1 MVHDPTTVQDR
12 TTWLIVLTG
21 TFILTLSLADLAATK
36 FIILGGVVAPGGVF
50 LFSIIFVVRDML
62 HKVAGQSYVRRTIL
76 VAAVLNLFVA
86 AYFYFIA
93 QMPAPEFFELAEPWD
108 AIFALAPAI
117 VLASIAAAVISQLL
131 NTYVYQRLWDAGRPQ
146 WARVVGSNLVSLPVD
161 SVLFT
166 ALAFVILPPAF
177 GADTLALS
185 DAVLRI
191 ASGQTLFKLAIVLAM
206 TPMVYLVP
214 TRPDLEPT
222 AVR

>member
-1 MVHDPTTVQDR
+1 MQDR
-12 TTWLIVLTG
+12 TTWLIALTG

-36 FIILGGVVAPGGVF
+36 FILIGGVVAPGGVF

-62 HKVAGQSYVRRTIL
+62 HKVAGQDYVRRTIL

-93 QMPAPEFFELAEPWD
+93 QLPAPEFFQLAEPWD

-117 VLASIAAAVISQLL
+117 VLASITAAVLSQLL

-146 WARVVGSNLVSLPVD
+146 WARVVGSNLASLPVD

-166 ALAFVILPPAF
+166 GLAFVVLPPAF
-177 GADTLALS
+177 GADPIAFS
-185 DAVLRI
+185 DAVVRV
-191 ASGQTLFKLAIVLAM
+191 ASGQTLIKLAIVLAM

-214 TRPDLEPT
+214 DRQELEPT
-222 AVR
+222 LLR

>member
-1 MVHDPTTVQDR
+1 VQDR
-12 TTWLIVLTG
+12 TTWLIALSG

-36 FIILGGVVAPGGVF
+36 FILIGGVVAPGGVF

-62 HKVAGQSYVRRTIL
+62 HKIAGQDYVRRTIL

-86 AYFYFIA
+86 AYFYMIA
-93 QMPAPEFFELAEPWD
+93 QLPAPEFFALAEPWD

-117 VLASIAAAVISQLL
+117 VLASITAAVLSQLL

-146 WARVVGSNLVSLPVD
+146 WARVVGSNLASLPVD

-177 GADTLALS
+177 GADPIAFS
-185 DAVLRI
+185 DAVVRV
-191 ASGQTLFKLAIVLAM
+191 ASGQTLIKLIIVLAM

-214 TRPDLEPT
+214 DQPELEPT
-222 AVR
+222 LLR

>member
-1 MVHDPTTVQDR
+1 VQDR
-12 TTWLIVLTG
+12 TTWLIALTG

-36 FIILGGVVAPGGVF
+36 FILIGGVIAPGGVF

-62 HKVAGQSYVRRTIL
+62 HKVAGQDYVRRTIL
-76 VAAVLNLFVA
+76 IAAVLNLFVA

-93 QMPAPEFFELAEPWD
+93 QLPAPEFFQLAEPWD

-117 VLASIAAAVISQLL
+117 VLASITAAVISQLL

-166 ALAFVILPPAF
+166 GLAFVVLPPAF
-177 GADTLALS
+177 DADPIALG
-185 DAVLRI
+185 DAVVRV
-191 ASGQTLFKLAIVLAM
+191 ASGQTLIKLIIVLAM

-214 TRPDLEPT
+214 ERQELEPT
-222 AVR
+222 LLR

>member
-1 MVHDPTTVQDR
+1 MQDR
-12 TTWLIVLTG
+12 TTWLIALSGAFV
-21 TFILTLSLADLAATK
+21 LTLSLADLAATK
-36 FIILGGVVAPGGVF
+36 FVLLGGVVAPGGVF

-62 HKVAGQSYVRRTIL
+62 HKVAGQAYVRRVIV

-93 QMPAPEFFELAEPWD
+93 QLPAPDFFELAEPWD

-117 VLASIAAAVISQLL
+117 VLASITAAVISQFL

-161 SVLFT
+161 SILFS
-166 ALAFVILPPAF
+166 ALAFVILPPVFA
-177 GADTLALS
+177 ADPIGLS
-185 DAVLRI
+185 EAIVSV
-191 ASGQTLFKLAIVLAM
+191 ASGQTLIKLVIVLAM

-214 TRPDLEPT
+214 DPPEFVRTDLQ
-222 AVR
+222 

>member
-1 MVHDPTTVQDR
+1 VQDR
-12 TTWLIVLTG
+12 TTWLIALTG

-36 FIILGGVVAPGGVF
+36 FILIGGVVAPGGVF

-62 HKVAGQSYVRRTIL
+62 HKIAGQAYVRRTIL

-93 QMPAPEFFELAEPWD
+93 QMPAPDFFQLAEPWD

-117 VLASIAAAVISQLL
+117 VLASITAAVLSQLL

-146 WARVVGSNLVSLPVD
+146 WARVVGSNLASLPVD

-177 GADTLALS
+177 GADPIALG
-185 DAVLRI
+185 DAVVRV
-191 ASGQTLFKLAIVLAM
+191 ASGQTLIKLIIVLAM

-214 TRPDLEPT
+214 ERQELEPT
-222 AVR
+222 LLR